1 MIKHIVM
8 WRLKDNAH
16 GNDSMTNAI
25 LIKDKLEALRDTIP
39 GIAALEVGIDYSR
52 SDSSSDVLLYSEF
65 EDKDAL
71 NNYQK
76 HPDHQALIP
85 FIVEAVAERRLVDYE
100 K

>member
-25 LIKDKLEALRDTIP
+25 RIKDKLEALRDTIP

-52 SDSSSDVLLYSEF
+52 SDSSSDVLLWMSRNF
-65 EDKDAL
+65 PGVWL
-71 NNYQK
+71 M
-76 HPDHQALIP
+76 
-85 FIVEAVAERRLVDYE
+85 ERLMKRP
-100 K
+100 